1 VTLMMELSTMLTLD
15 AATAVVGV
23 LESTWLVEIRG
34 MWYLVV
40 GILPR
45 TESKINNPYYLKF
58 SDNLSCTL
66 ISLLPFPMFNFRY
79 FNWSRD
85 VTSINPKS
93 VDGEKIV
100 SRDRT

>member
-1 VTLMMELSTMLTLD
+1 VTLMMELSTMLTLE

-45 TESKINNPYYLKF
+45 TESKINNPYYLIFPQVF
-58 SDNLSCTL
+58 STP
-66 ISLLPFPMFNFRY
+66 ISLLPL
-79 FNWSRD
+79 
-85 VTSINPKS
+85 SIFIFAILI
-93 VDGEKIV
+93 DLV
-100 SRDRT
+100 S

>member
-45 TESKINNPYYLKF
+45 TESKINNPYYLIF
-58 SDNLSCTL
+58 RQASCTP
-66 ISLLPFPMFNFRY
+66 ISLLPFPIFIFV
-79 FNWSRD
+79 FLID
-85 VTSINPKS
+85 L
-93 VDGEKIV
+93 V
-100 SRDRT
+100 S

>member
-1 VTLMMELSTMLTLD
+1 MLTLD
-15 AATAVVGV
+15 APTAVVGV

-45 TESKINNPYYLKF
+45 TESKINNSYYLKF

-66 ISLLPFPMFNFRY
+66 IFLLLFPLFNFRY
-79 FNWSRD
+79 FN
-85 VTSINPKS
+85 
-93 VDGEKIV
+93 
-100 SRDRT
+100 